1 MCLSPTDQWHGCQH
15 SSSQGTLD
23 AVFLRL
29 DGLGVSEAQ
38 QVIVSGSDSMSINYP
53 YCVKNAGG
61 PGVSSCQGFDMSTPV
76 LDYGWDVAFAVSSA
90 GSNTSWSGSPS
101 ASLGCFYLSGLS
113 SFDMALNGWT
123 VGLKYSNTTKGSAS
137 MVKPICSDLVPFNST
152 VREFN
157 QISTQV
163 GGQPLFESQATLAV
177 MHLSSKGRAYS
188 ATLDSACPQHVN
200 KYSMRL
206 ALPSER
212 RCWWATT
219 TCKAALREF
228 VPSWR

>member
-1 MCLSPTDQWHGCQH
+1 VCLSPTDQWHGCQH

-90 GSNTSWSGSPS
+90 GSNTSST
-101 ASLGCFYLSGLS
+101 ASVAAASQSRRPPPRG
-113 SFDMALNGWT
+113 ALRT
-123 VGLKYSNTTKGSAS
+123 RL
-137 MVKPICSDLVPFNST
+137 
-152 VREFN
+152 
-157 QISTQV
+157 
-163 GGQPLFESQATLAV
+163 QPLPRLSKFNATNLPWPAAPGASRARRPP
-177 MHLSSKGRAYS
+177 HLPELCR
-188 ATLDSACPQHVN
+188 P
-200 KYSMRL
+200 
-206 ALPSER
+206 
-212 RCWWATT
+212 
-219 TCKAALREF
+219 
-228 VPSWR
+228 